1 MRGEYL
7 RLMQYRK
14 ALLELPPHARRIPED
29 FTTETAETGTTSACA
44 ENTCGNSNPISHQ
57 RNYLRMRGEYA
68 GVISEL
74 APNRELPPHARR
86 IPSNLI
92 PKRHNTGTTSACAE
106 NTRLRCRKSTLTWN
120 YLRMRGE
127 YLVIEAPI
135 DSILELPPHARRI
148 RRSLLPETT
157 GSRTTSACAE
167 NTDLVYWNAGRDG
180 NYLRMRG
187 EYSTVII
194 LVSSLRELP
203 PHARRIPNFTGQRTD
218 KTRTTSAC
226 AENTSRAI
234 KIADKPWNY
243 LRMRGEYPK

>member
-127 YLVIEAPI
+127 YASASPCAALPPELPPHARRIHGLGFFLSSNRGTTSACAENTYGGGYDHFAIWNYLRMRGEYLVIEAPI

-167 NTDLVYWNAGRDG
+167 NTI
-180 NYLRMRG
+180 
-187 EYSTVII
+187 ST
-194 LVSSLRELP
+194 
-203 PHARRIPNFTGQRTD
+203 HTTRI
-218 KTRTTSAC
+218 S
-226 AENTSRAI
+226 
-234 KIADKPWNY
+234 
-243 LRMRGEYPK
+243 